1 MRRRIHR
8 IGRLAA
14 IVLVAGA
21 ATAPAA
27 VADGKV
33 YSERAGEPDLPA
45 ECAAWSSAMARS
57 LALYGITG
65 AQAAEYLDFRLDNP
79 CHRRLTPRSVFHA
92 GDPGRA

>member
-21 ATAPAA
+21 TTAPAA
-27 VADGKV
+27 FADGEV
-33 YSERAGEPDLPA
+33 FSERAGEPGIAA
-45 ECAAWSSAMARS
+45 ECAAWSSAMARG
-57 LALYGITG
+57 LTLYGITG
-65 AQAAEYLDFRLDNP
+65 APAAEYLASRLDNP
-79 CHRRLTPRSVFHA
+79 CGRELTPRSLFHA